1 MAVTSGQVTVGLT
14 PVVIDGVYTNPYR
27 LHVHSM
33 DNTKKLYIGG
43 PDVTT
48 ANGLEL
54 QGLDTIDLIISPNEQ
69 IYIVSD
75 QVGNKVSWLR
85 IDV

>member
-14 PVVIDGVYTNPYR
+14 PIAIDGVSTNPYR

-33 DNTKKLYIGG
+33 DNTKKLFIGG
-43 PDVTT
+43 PSVSTT
-48 ANGLEL
+48 TGMEL
-54 QGLDTIDLIISPNEQ
+54 QGLDSIDLVISPNEQ

-75 QVGNKVSWLR
+75 QTGNRVSWLR

>member
-1 MAVTSGQVTVGLT
+1 MAVTSGQMAIGIT
-14 PVVIDGVYTNPYR
+14 PVAIDGVSTNPYR
-27 LHVHSM
+27 MHIHSM

-48 ANGLEL
+48 TNGLEL
-54 QGLDTIDLIISPNEQ
+54 QGLDTMDLIVSPNEQ
-69 IYIVSD
+69 IYIVSE
-75 QVGNKVSWLR
+75 QAGNRVSWLR